1 MPINLY
7 KYVWESAKVCM
18 YACMYM
24 YVYMCMLTNFFLKA
38 SATIFFLQLVEI
50 IYGAYL
56 QDGSP
61 EFVGYSSVILRPKYS
76 WLFPV
81 IFLFLFLQSLSS
93 IINGNKCSQYLS
105 SHIYLPEFI
114 SIPKTLL
121 NSLSATTFNTIKYN
135 ECLLKLQKLGTQG
148 LQHNDLSSLKPF
160 IIYYKLRLHW

>member
-1 MPINLY
+1 MRERKSLHVCMHV
-7 KYVWESAKVCM
+7 YVCIYVYADQFLFKSIRNHFFLTISGNYLWCISTRWKSWICGIFLCHSSAKIL
-18 YACMYM
+18 
-24 YVYMCMLTNFFLKA
+24 LT
-38 SATIFFLQLVEI
+38 V
-50 IYGAYL
+50 
-56 QDGSP
+56 
-61 EFVGYSSVILRPKYS
+61 SVIS
-76 WLFPV
+76 
-81 IFLFLFLQSLSS
+81 LFLFLQSLSS